1 MNSLIEVVPEVIN
14 NCDEQGRE
22 EIEMVVDSGAT
33 ETVLGENLLKN
44 IDTKEGSAYRRG
56 VQYEVA
62 GGGLIPNL
70 GEKHFVGVRE
80 W

>member
-1 MNSLIEVVPEVIN
+1 MGSLIEVVPAGIIK
-14 NCDEQGRE
+14 CDEQEWE

-33 ETVLGENLLKN
+33 EIVVGESMLKN

-62 GGGLIPNL
+62 SGDLAPQPRRDTSW
-70 GEKHFVGVRE
+70 V
-80 W
+80 